1 MAGERGLHAVLVE
14 VFVMRLS
21 DVDEHGKRTAAQQ
34 QESRDSAFRYGLALG
49 AAVGLSGGMFVTVV
63 ALLVVA

>member
-1 MAGERGLHAVLVE
+1 MRPSELVE
-14 VFVMRLS
+14 QNIRRGEPLRES
-21 DVDEHGKRTAAQQ
+21 P
-34 QESRDSAFRYGLALG
+34 SRDSAFRYGLALG

>member
-1 MAGERGLHAVLVE
+1 ME